1 MRWKMPRKK
10 TIQPDPL
17 ESYTLEDGT
26 IVEHRD
32 ETCQEI
38 GKGLHKRNEYEAIRD
53 AVLEQIFSTY
63 VDKKGKKT
71 LGHRDNDILKS
82 GYTFDNW
89 YVLNG
94 FPDRDESQIRQ
105 KLYKDIKKN
114 IKIYIDTIESNK
126 I

>member
-1 MRWKMPRKK
+1 MPRKK

-17 ESYTLEDGT
+17 ASYEFEDGA
-26 IVEHRD
+26 IVEFRD
-32 ETCQEI
+32 ETCLET
-38 GKGLHKRNEYEAIRD
+38 GKGLYKRHEYEAIRD

-82 GYTFDNW
+82 GYTFDKW

-94 FPDRDESQIRQ
+94 FPDRDESQIRK
-105 KLYKDIKKN
+105 KLYKDIKTN

>member
-1 MRWKMPRKK
+1 MPRKK

-17 ESYTLEDGT
+17 ASYEFEDGV
-26 IVEHRD
+26 IVEFRD
-32 ETCQEI
+32 ETCLET
-38 GKGLHKRNEYEAIRD
+38 GKGLYKRHEYEAIRD

-82 GYTFDNW
+82 GYTFDKW

-94 FPDRDESQIRQ
+94 FPDRDESQIRK
-105 KLYKDIKKN
+105 KLYKDIKTN
-114 IKIYIDTIESNK
+114 IKIYIDTIERNK